1 MNQVWTSA
9 LPFFTAQEL
18 ACRHCGVI
26 KLDLDFA
33 AQITALRSKW
43 GQPLTPNSCCRCPA
57 HNAAEGGHPNSL
69 HMTENAKHKTD
80 GTMAIDFRWRTW
92 ETGEKLRFARLAH
105 SMGFR
110 VGLHDGFCHLD
121 LGVKIGLPHKPFLY
135 GLWSAPFPV
144 EDIF

>member
-1 MNQVWTSA
+1 MSAVWTSA
-9 LPFFTAQEL
+9 LPFFPEHEL
-18 ACRHCGVI
+18 WCKHCKLI

-43 GQPLTPNSCCRCPA
+43 GQPLTPNSCCRCTT
-57 HNAAEGGHPNSL
+57 HNTAEGGHPNSL
-69 HMTENAKHKTD
+69 HLMENPKHKTA
-80 GTMAIDFRWRTW
+80 GTMAMDIRWRPW
-92 ETGEKLRFARLAH
+92 ESGEKLKFARLAH

-110 VGLHDGFCHLD
+110 VGLHDGFCHVD

-135 GLWSAPFPV
+135 GTWSAPFKS